1 MRAQSIIGIL
11 LGTLATAAIA
21 QVASAPVE
29 PKGAGNVQVEEAV
42 TAANRATAANSVNGA
57 APRDEA
63 TPADAPN
70 GVAPIEPKL

>member
-1 MRAQSIIGIL
+1 MRAQSVFGIL
-11 LGTLATAAIA
+11 LGTLATAALA
-21 QVASAPVE
+21 QVAGAPIE
-29 PKGAGNVQVEEAV
+29 QKGAGNVQVEEAV
-42 TAANRATAANSVNGA
+42 TASNRAALANSTNSA